1 MRDKR
6 HFTSFYVETLIL
18 VLVFMLII
26 LVLTR
31 VFGAARTM
39 SADAADLSQAVRIAE
54 NIAESVS
61 SRNNGDVNPLSS
73 AYVTPLPQ
81 SQRYDDTMRPAA
93 DGEYLAEVSYEY
105 DGMVTVCHI
114 EISRGGRSIYT
125 LDTAVEG
132 GAG

>member
-18 VLVFMLII
+18 VIVFMLII

-39 SADAADLSQAVRIAE
+39 SADAADLSRAVRIAE

-61 SRNNGDVNPLSS
+61 SRNNGGADPLSS
-73 AYVTPLPQ
+73 SNAALPPE
-81 SQRYDDTMRPAA
+81 SMRYDGAMRQSE

-114 EISRGGRSIYT
+114 EISRGGRSIYS